1 MTNKK
6 TFKQISA
13 VLIPILL
20 LAGAVI
26 LAVWFVKTKPAPKKQ
41 NNKTM
46 AASIK
51 TVTATY
57 GSQQVMVSAMGTVAP
72 IEDITLQ
79 PEVTGLVIWKNKNLV
94 PGGII
99 NAGEKLL
106 SIDPRNYEAARKQH
120 LASLEKAKVEYQI
133 ELSRAEVAAEEWR
146 MMGMGSIEPGAKSG
160 EIEKDETDS
169 LSRTK
174 SLALREPQLRAAKIA
189 VLAASNLLQKATID
203 VERTEITAP
212 FNAVVINEFVDRG
225 QLVSPQSHLAQLAGT
240 DAFRVEAALP
250 VRDLKWIKHPDDNG
264 QNGSNVSILYDTGDS
279 NPVPFKGKLTQ
290 ILSSLDNV
298 TKMVKVMVRVEDP
311 LLLAKPQTDSHKTG
325 LLSGAYVKV
334 VIEGI
339 ALDKVIELPGTLI
352 REGNKSWVMNSESQL
367 EIRDID
373 VIWRQDGIALIKSG
387 IAEGEQVISNHISN
401 PIPGMMLKTNGSKV
415 KQGGKDK

>member
-1 MTNKK
+1 
-6 TFKQISA
+6 
-13 VLIPILL
+13 
-20 LAGAVI
+20 
-26 LAVWFVKTKPAPKKQ
+26 
-41 NNKTM
+41 
-46 AASIK
+46 
-51 TVTATY
+51 
-57 GSQQVMVSAMGTVAP
+57 
-72 IEDITLQ
+72 
-79 PEVTGLVIWKNKNLV
+79 
-94 PGGII
+94 
-99 NAGEKLL
+99 
-106 SIDPRNYEAARKQH
+106 
-120 LASLEKAKVEYQI
+120 
-133 ELSRAEVAAEEWR
+133 
-146 MMGMGSIEPGAKSG
+146 MGMGSIEPGAKSG